1 MDTSGDIFICGHS
14 ALEYWRFVPSLP
26 ARGGA
31 IAPSACRAGGGAS
44 HPWAEGDGG
53 VLDFA
58 PNVDAACTL
67 ASSVLGALASP
78 LEVMVGR
85 ERHRRHTPLMSCRLY
100 SRPLPARA
108 FVRAARNVLVAS
120 PELCF
125 VDMSCHL
132 SFEQLVCLG
141 FELCGTYMPPLPGS
155 EELRRRPGPLT
166 SKADIAA
173 FLGLVCGMRG
183 CEKARR
189 ALDYVLEDSA
199 SPTETVSAMLLSL
212 PYRLGGFGL
221 PAPQLNVR
229 IDLDDKARPISGHG
243 FHRVDLYWRKARF
256 GIEYDSRSVHAR
268 KQAFEADRLRENALK
283 AMGIDE
289 ISLTPECLRNDSL
302 LEAQARYVARR
313 IGFRLRNRLS
323 DGFERRMGLRR
334 GLLGAQ
340 EGSAKPIWPG
350 MRPQA
355 MSLFEALRTHRA

>member
-67 ASSVLGALASP
+67 ASSVLRALASP

-100 SRPLPARA
+100 SRPLPPSA

-141 FELCGTYMPPLPGS
+141 FELCGTYMPPFPGS

-173 FLGLVCGMRG
+173 FLELVCGMRG

-212 PYRLGGFGL
+212 PYRLGASGCLRRSLTSALTSMIRRGRSRSWVSSRRSL
-221 PAPQLNVR
+221 LEEGKVR
-229 IDLDDKARPISGHG
+229 
-243 FHRVDLYWRKARF
+243 HRVRQQVGPCAQQ
-256 GIEYDSRSVHAR
+256 S
-268 KQAFEADRLRENALK
+268 FEADRLRENALK

-334 GLLGAQ
+334 ELLGAQ